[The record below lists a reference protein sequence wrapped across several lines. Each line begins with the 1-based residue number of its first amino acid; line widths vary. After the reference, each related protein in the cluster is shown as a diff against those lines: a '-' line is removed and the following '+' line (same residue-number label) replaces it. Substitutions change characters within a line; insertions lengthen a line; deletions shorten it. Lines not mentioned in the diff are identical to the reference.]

1 MLSWDTDRTL
11 QKYGLQVSKARTVVQ
26 GRLLTAPKVQYGTG
40 VATPGTSG
48 RWDLKGKKF
57 LLPNSAPL
65 KSWSVTV
72 MSGKRGG
79 KPDKSTIENFIKEFV
94 KIYKSHGGKVENANP
109 ALNLGLGD
117 DTGKI
122 VTDAWNMAGN
132 QSNSRP
138 QILVFILPDKDSVIY
153 GRIKR
158 SAECRYGVVSCRRTR
173 SMMNFHKAD
182 FLQVSQCM
190 QYSHVQKCQA
200 QYISNVLM
208 KFNSKLGGTTCRA
221 IGPKS
226 GGPTGLFTQPTLII
240 GADVSHAAPGQ
251 QQASMAAMTASMDAL
266 GARYA
271 AVCESNGYRV
281 EMIET
286 ENINSMLKP
295 LIQHWVQSV
304 GNGRFPSRILYFRD
318 GVSEQQYTHVLQQ
331 EVADM
336 KALLRTAHPN
346 LNIPFVVVI
355 GGKRHHVRFFPEK
368 GDRNGNALPGTLVE
382 SGATNPHENDFYLCS
397 HAAIKGTARPMHYQV
412 ILNEVGMSN
421 EELQTILYEQVYQ
434 FARATTPVSMHPA
447 IYYAHIASGKASP
460 HSPSWQGSTD
470 GRGTQGGGS
479 SGPGSSQPV
488 DVEKLMPMPNQG
500 GICTS
505 MWYI

>member
-1 MLSWDTDRTL
+1 MLSWDTDSTL

-26 GRLLTAPKVQYGTG
+26 GRLLTPPKVQYGTG

-79 KPDKSTIENFIKEFV
+79 KPDKSTIEHFIKEFV
-94 KIYKSHGGKVENANP
+94 KIYKNHGGRVENASP
-109 ALNLGLGD
+109 ALNLGQGD

-158 SAECRYGVVSCRRTR
+158 SAECRYGVVSGRKTR
-173 SMMNFHKAD
+173 FTMLWHKAN

-226 GGPTGLFTQPTLII
+226 GGPTGLFTQPTLVI

-286 ENINSMLKP
+286 ENINNMLKP

-318 GVSEQQYTHVLQQ
+318 GVSEQQYSHVLQQ

-336 KALLRTAHPN
+336 KALLKTANPG

-382 SGATNPHENDFYLCS
+382 SGAVSDPHDF
-397 HAAIKGTARPMHYQV
+397 HAP
-412 ILNEVGMSN
+412 L
-421 EELQTILYEQVYQ
+421 
-434 FARATTPVSMHPA
+434 RAVS
-447 IYYAHIASGKASP
+447 
-460 HSPSWQGSTD
+460 
-470 GRGTQGGGS
+470 
-479 SGPGSSQPV
+479 
-488 DVEKLMPMPNQG
+488 
-500 GICTS
+500 
-505 MWYI
+505 

>member
-1 MLSWDTDRTL
+1 MLSWNTDKTL
-11 QKYGLQVSKARTVVQ
+11 QKYGLQVSPNRTVVQ
-26 GRLLTAPKVQYGTG
+26 GRLLTPPKVQYGTG

-94 KIYKSHGGKVENANP
+94 KIYKSHGGRVENASP
-109 ALNLGLGD
+109 ALNLGSGD

-158 SAECRYGVVSCRRTR
+158 SAECRYGVVSGR
-173 SMMNFHKAD
+173 SIQFTMD
-182 FLQVSQCM
+182 FESIQANLLTQVSQCM

-221 IGPKS
+221 VGQKS
-226 GGPTGLFTQPTLII
+226 SGPTGLFTQPTLVI

-251 QQASMAAMTASMDAL
+251 QSASMAAMTASMDAL

-286 ENINSMLKP
+286 ENINNMLKP

-336 KALLRTAHPN
+336 KALLKTANPN
-346 LNIPFVVVI
+346 MNIPFVVVI

-382 SGATNPHENDFYLCS
+382 SGVVSDLRIFHTPLR
-397 HAAIKGTARPMHYQV
+397 AA
-412 ILNEVGMSN
+412 S
-421 EELQTILYEQVYQ
+421 
-434 FARATTPVSMHPA
+434 
-447 IYYAHIASGKASP
+447 
-460 HSPSWQGSTD
+460 
-470 GRGTQGGGS
+470 
-479 SGPGSSQPV
+479 
-488 DVEKLMPMPNQG
+488 
-500 GICTS
+500 
-505 MWYI
+505 

>member
-1 MLSWDTDRTL
+1 
-11 QKYGLQVSKARTVVQ
+11 
-26 GRLLTAPKVQYGTG
+26 
-40 VATPGTSG
+40 
-48 RWDLKGKKF
+48 
-57 LLPNSAPL
+57 
-65 KSWSVTV
+65 
-72 MSGKRGG
+72 
-79 KPDKSTIENFIKEFV
+79 
-94 KIYKSHGGKVENANP
+94 
-109 ALNLGLGD
+109 
-117 DTGKI
+117 
-122 VTDAWNMAGN
+122 
-132 QSNSRP
+132 
-138 QILVFILPDKDSVIY
+138 
-153 GRIKR
+153 
-158 SAECRYGVVSCRRTR
+158 
-173 SMMNFHKAD
+173 
-182 FLQVSQCM
+182 
-190 QYSHVQKCQA
+190 
-200 QYISNVLM
+200 
-208 KFNSKLGGTTCRA
+208 
-221 IGPKS
+221 
-226 GGPTGLFTQPTLII
+226 
-240 GADVSHAAPGQ
+240 
-251 QQASMAAMTASMDAL
+251 MAAMTASMDAL

-286 ENINSMLKP
+286 DNINSMLKP
-295 LIQHWVQSV
+295 LIQHWVQTV

-336 KALLRTAHPN
+336 KALLKTANPS

-355 GGKRHHVRFFPEK
+355 GGKRHRVRFFPEK

-412 ILNEVGMSN
+412 ILNEVGMSQ

-434 FARATTPVSMHPA
+434 YARATTPVSMHPA
-447 IYYAHIASGKASP
+447 IYYAHIASGRASP
-460 HSPSWQGSTD
+460 HAPNWQGSTD
-470 GRGTQGGGS
+470 GKGTQGGGS